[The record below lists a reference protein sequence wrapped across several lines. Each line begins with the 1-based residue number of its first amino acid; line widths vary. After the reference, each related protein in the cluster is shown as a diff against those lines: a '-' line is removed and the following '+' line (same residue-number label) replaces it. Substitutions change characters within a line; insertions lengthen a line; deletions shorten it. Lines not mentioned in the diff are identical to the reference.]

1 MCYQIVTLA
10 AILPMGNNDIYITAF
25 LYMQY
30 SYPLG
35 SPFMTSERIGTRL
48 CGGVTNLYFCNTAVY
63 RNGAYKIE
71 LYCGLWHYSDL
82 YYYWG
87 VWDMTPRWQIESV
100 CYHGDEQRAYG
111 ARFWDFYSSKA
122 YDPGSRKNRRMRVR
136 ERFTRQN
143 GGFDDYGFI
152 VFFVKN
158 TWHTRRFVLWGAKV
172 NHG

>member
-1 MCYQIVTLA
+1 
-10 AILPMGNNDIYITAF
+10 
-25 LYMQY
+25 MQY

-35 SPFMTSERIGTRL
+35 SPFMPSERIGTRL
-48 CGGVTNLYFCNTAVY
+48 CGGVTNLFFCNTAVY

-100 CYHGDEQRAYG
+100 WHHGDEQRAYG
-111 ARFWDFYSSKA
+111 ARFWDFHSSKA